1 MKFLVFLGIVDELI
15 FVVVKVVFAIG
26 IRQRVFENV
35 TKNLCFKIEVE
46 KVDVHSVAHSEEIFA
61 SGFKFSQSANW
72 MVRHCSCELQSQ
84 QRILFVCQKSM
95 LISAFLSMLAG
106 IIHLKHSA
114 KLSLNRVV
122 HIHALSLKPARIIWV
137 IVRLVAIVA
146 RVGLIAI
153 VVRVG
158 LVVPVAGIEL
168 VASLVAIR
176 LIASIVGIIIGTGIA
191 SKVSKT
197 PLTGGSVIEITM
209 TFGEVIAVGSE
220 LAGSLLHDYNNIT
233 LNSLIISAVA

>member
-114 KLSLNRVV
+114 KLSLNRVI
-122 HIHALSLKPARIIWV
+122 HIHALPLKPARIIWV
-137 IVRLVAIVA
+137 IVRLIAIVA
-146 RVGLIAI
+146 TI

-158 LVVPVAGIEL
+158 LVIPVAGIEL

-191 SKVSKT
+191 SEVSKT
-197 PLTGGSVIEITM
+197 PLAGGSVIEIAM

-220 LAGSLLHDYNNIT
+220 LAGSWLHDYNNIT

>member
-114 KLSLNRVV
+114 KLSLNRVI
-122 HIHALSLKPARIIWV
+122 HIHALPLKPARIIWV
-137 IVRLVAIVA
+137 IVRLIAIVA
-146 RVGLIAI
+146 TI

-158 LVVPVAGIEL
+158 LIIPVAGIEL

-191 SKVSKT
+191 SEVSKT
-197 PLTGGSVIEITM
+197 PLTGGSVIEIAM

-220 LAGSLLHDYNNIT
+220 LAGSWLHDYNNIT

>member
-114 KLSLNRVV
+114 KLSLNRVI
-122 HIHALSLKPARIIWV
+122 HIHALPLKPARIIWV
-137 IVRLVAIVA
+137 IVRLIAIVA
-146 RVGLIAI
+146 TI

-158 LVVPVAGIEL
+158 LIIPVAGIEL

-191 SKVSKT
+191 SEVSKT
-197 PLTGGSVIEITM
+197 PLAGGSVIEIAM

-220 LAGSLLHDYNNIT
+220 LAGSWLHDYNNIT